1 MAATSGP
8 RLDYGIDAPR
18 AVFALVVL
26 GAASGLAAL
35 CLGLDLPGLPG
46 GLAAAT
52 LAVLAADLLAVAA
65 AFLWYSRA
73 GKLRQRDR
81 LLDLLRWGGDET
93 ALDVCCGRGLLLIGA
108 AGRLSGGRAVGVDIW
123 SQVDLSGNRPEAT
136 RENAR
141 REGVAGRVEVRDGD
155 ARHLPFADAT
165 FDVVVSS
172 LVLHNIPGQEDR
184 RRAVREVARVLKP
197 GGRVAL
203 LDLRHTG
210 DYVRVLRQCGLAD
223 ARRLPAGFF
232 FTWLFPLLTWGAVRF
247 YRVTGNKGGRSTGT
261 VSVYKSGNLVTDI
274 QRPPQGG
281 QLPI

>member
-8 RLDYGIDAPR
+8 RPDYGIDAPR
-18 AVFALVVL
+18 AVTVLVVL

-35 CLGLDLPGLPG
+35 CLGLGLPGLPG
-46 GLAAAT
+46 GLVAAT

-81 LLDLLRWGGDET
+81 LLDLLRWGGVE
-93 ALDVCCGRGLLLIGA
+93 
-108 AGRLSGGRAVGVDIW
+108 IW

-165 FDVVVSS
+165 FDV
-172 LVLHNIPGQEDR
+172 
-184 RRAVREVARVLKP
+184 
-197 GGRVAL
+197 
-203 LDLRHTG
+203 
-210 DYVRVLRQCGLAD
+210 
-223 ARRLPAGFF
+223 
-232 FTWLFPLLTWGAVRF
+232 
-247 YRVTGNKGGRSTGT
+247 
-261 VSVYKSGNLVTDI
+261 
-274 QRPPQGG
+274 
-281 QLPI
+281 